1 MDHRAV
7 YKALGD
13 DTRFALY
20 SELMASAAPLSTGE
34 LAERLSLHHNTI
46 RPHLERMREVGL
58 LDVESESQGAV
69 GRPQHR
75 YRLAAGAPGAGME
88 PPAMATLAG
97 LLAEVAASGC
107 VGEDAGDQVA
117 DVGRAEGRR
126 MADSIRRQRP
136 GLGCIQAVE
145 AVMDRLGFGLETTDD
160 GGRFSLTF
168 THCPFRDLAEA
179 HPEVVCHLHR
189 GIAEGAAEFQGD
201 VTDFGTLADPRPCQA
216 AMAVR

>member
-7 YKALGD
+7 YKVLGD

-20 SELMASAAPLSTGE
+20 SELMASSAPLSTAE
-34 LAERLSLHHNTI
+34 LAERLTLHQNTI

-58 LDVESESQGAV
+58 LEVDSGSKGVV

-75 YRLAAGAPGAGME
+75 YRLAPGAPGAGME
-88 PPAMATLAG
+88 PPAVAVLAG

-107 VGEDAGDQVA
+107 AGENAGDQVA

-126 MADSIRRQRP
+126 MADNIRRQRP
-136 GLGCIQAVE
+136 GLSCQQAVAE
-145 AVMDRLGFGLETTDD
+145 VMGRLGFGMETADE
-160 GGRFSLTF
+160 GGRLNLTF

-189 GIAEGAAEFQGD
+189 GIAEGAAELDGD
-201 VTDFGTLADPRPCQA
+201 VTDFGTLADPRPCRA